1 MSDFFN
7 SGWSYF
13 IAIISIVGIVFC
25 LWLLLSQRKNT
36 VAYKADGTVAD
47 TGHEWDGLRELNNPL
62 PSWWMW
68 MFLISIIFGVAYLYL
83 YPGMGSYPG
92 SLGFTSAK
100 EHSESVVK
108 ANAELKPFYEKYGGM
123 SMVDLA
129 KDPQANQI
137 GQRLYLNY
145 CAQCHG
151 ADAGGGKGF
160 PTLNDKDWLY
170 GGDPDNIKTTITQG
184 RQGNMPSFK
193 SILSAGDINNVV
205 NYVRSLS
212 GLPSNAIKRS
222 LGEVVFKN
230 NCIGCH
236 GPEGKGNTIIGAPNL
251 TDKVWLYGGS
261 EATITE
267 TLLNGRNGK
276 MPAHNEILTPERIH
290 LLTAY
295 IWGLSQ

>member
-7 SGWSYF
+7 TGWSYF
-13 IAIISIVGIVFC
+13 IAIISIAGVIFC
-25 LWLLLSQRKNT
+25 LWLLLSQRKNK
-36 VAYKADGTVAD
+36 VALNPDGSVSD

-68 MFLISIIFGVAYLYL
+68 MFLLSIIFGIGYWFL
-83 YPGMGSYPG
+83 YPGIGSYPG
-92 SLGFTSAK
+92 SLGYSTAK
-100 EHSESVVK
+100 EHNESVLK
-108 ANAELKPFYEKYGGM
+108 ANAELKPFYDKYM
-123 SMVDLA
+123 ALDVPSLA
-129 KDPQANQI
+129 KDPQAKQI

-151 ADAGGGKGF
+151 SDAGGGKGF
-160 PTLNDKDWLY
+160 PTLSDKDWLY
-170 GGDPDNIKTTITQG
+170 GGEPENIKTTLING

-193 SILSAGDINNVV
+193 TILSANEINQVT

-212 GLPSNAIKRS
+212 GLPSNPIKRS

-236 GPEGKGNTIIGAPNL
+236 GGEGKGNTLIGAPNL
-251 TDKVWLYGGS
+251 TDKIWLYGGS

-276 MPAHNEILTPERIH
+276 MPSHKEILTPEKIH
-290 LLTAY
+290 LLTAF